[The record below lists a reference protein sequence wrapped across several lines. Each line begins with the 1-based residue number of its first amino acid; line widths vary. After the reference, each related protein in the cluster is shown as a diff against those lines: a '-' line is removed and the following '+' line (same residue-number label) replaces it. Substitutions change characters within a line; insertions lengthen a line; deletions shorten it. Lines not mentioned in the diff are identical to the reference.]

1 MSNEVN
7 QLVEAIHTQQ
17 KTIKEMANAL
27 SSIGAAQF
35 LIFRMLMQY
44 DEKLASAFGIGLEK
58 EVAKNKQS
66 KSPFC
71 PHYEGQLDEL
81 LKIAQN
87 PAQRDEKGRPLW
99 IHLAVDNTD
108 SNP

>member
-1 MSNEVN
+1 MSDEIN
-7 QLVEAIHTQQ
+7 QLIEVIHTQQ
-17 KTIKEMANAL
+17 KTIKGMANAL

-44 DEKLASAFGIGLEK
+44 DEKLASAFAIGLEK

-66 KSPFC
+66 QSAFY
-71 PHYEGQLDEL
+71 PHYEDQINEL

-87 PAQRDEKGRPLW
+87 PSQRDEKGRPLW
-99 IHLAVDNTD
+99 IHLAVDNAD